1 MKIAG
6 WFLVVTLALMGFG
19 MKPAFAA
26 DEQKNP
32 APFAENVKIA
42 LDASV
47 GRAVTLQLS
56 SGQEIS
62 GTVTKVGDH
71 VVQLSRLAGR
81 DFYDALVVLDRVNA
95 VLFRVT
101 GR

>member
-1 MKIAG
+1 MERTAIALL
-6 WFLVVTLALMGFG
+6 FTLVLVGFG
-19 MKPAFAA
+19 MATTAGAEEPKT
-26 DEQKNP
+26 P
-32 APFAENVKIA
+32 APFGESVKVM

-47 GRAVTLQLS
+47 GRSVTLQLS

-71 VVQLSRLAGR
+71 VVQLSRVAGR
-81 DFYDALVVLDRVNA
+81 DFYDALVVLERVNA
-95 VLFRVT
+95 VLFKVT